1 MAQAQNGDKVRVN
14 YVGTLEDGTVFDSSL
29 ERDPMDF
36 TIGDDQLIPGFQN
49 AVVGMTQGDKK
60 TVNIKADEAYG
71 PYQEQL
77 VQEIAKSNL
86 PADLEVERGTRLSAN
101 DGQGNTIPVTVVE
114 VKEETITLDA
124 NHPLAGEDLT
134 FEITLV
140 DIIK

>member
-14 YVGTLEDGTVFDSSL
+14 YTGTLKDGTVFDSSL

-36 TIGDDQLIPGFQN
+36 TIGGDQLIPGFQN

-60 TVNIKADEAYG
+60 TVNIKAEEAYG
-71 PYQEQL
+71 PYQKQL
-77 VQEIAKSNL
+77 LQEIAKSNL
-86 PADLEVERGTRLSAN
+86 PADLEVEQGTRLSAN
-101 DGQGNTIPVTVVE
+101 DGHGNTIPLTVVE
-114 VKEETITLDA
+114 VKEDTITIDA
-124 NHPLAGEDLT
+124 NHPLAGEDIT

>member
-14 YVGTLEDGTVFDSSL
+14 YTGTLKDGTVFDSSL
-29 ERDPMDF
+29 ERDPMEF
-36 TIGDDQLIPGFQN
+36 TIGGDQLIPGFQN
-49 AVVGMTQGDKK
+49 AVIGMTQGDKK
-60 TVNIKADEAYG
+60 TVNIKAEEACG
-71 PYQEQL
+71 PYREQL

-114 VKEETITLDA
+114 VKEDAITIDA

>member
-14 YVGTLEDGTVFDSSL
+14 YTGTLKDGTVFDSSL
-29 ERDPMDF
+29 EREPMDF
-36 TIGDDQLIPGFQN
+36 TIGGDQLIPGFQN

-60 TVNIKADEAYG
+60 IVNIKADKAYG

-77 VQEIAKSNL
+77 VQEIARSNL
-86 PADLEVERGTRLSAN
+86 PADLDVERGTRLSAN

-114 VKEETITLDA
+114 LKEDTITLDA